1 MNIYIAMGNT
11 AVRDSFFTPNALE
24 KVRELG
30 DIRLFDGPELCC
42 GKETLM
48 KELEETEVL
57 FTGWGA
63 PRIDEEILAHARRLK
78 IHAHV
83 GGSVAPYISKE
94 EYDRGIRVLSGNDL
108 YAKSVAEG
116 CLTYTLMAL
125 RQLPGVISFMQKE
138 GWKPDVV
145 MDNGLI
151 GKKVGLVGYGAIARY
166 YAELLKWFQVDLSV
180 YSGHISEEELHRIG
194 ARRASKEEIF
204 ANCDVISLHSALND
218 ANYGMITSDL
228 IKLIKKDA
236 LFVNTARAGLI
247 DSASLMAELET
258 GRFRAVLDVYD
269 EEPLP
274 LDSPYRRM
282 PNVMLLPHVAGPTS
296 DMREV
301 VVLSL
306 AEDILKI
313 DRGEPAR
320 HSIPYDYAI
329 RMTK

>member
-1 MNIYIAMGNT
+1 MNIYVAMGNT
-11 AVRDSFFTPNALE
+11 AVRDSFFTPNALDV
-24 KVRELG
+24 VRELG
-30 DIRLFDGPELCC
+30 KVRLFDRPELSC
-42 GKETLM
+42 GRETLM
-48 KELEETEVL
+48 EELEETEVL

-63 PRIDEEILAHARRLK
+63 PRIDQEILEHAKHLK

-83 GGSVAPYISKE
+83 GGSVASYISRE
-94 EYDRGIRVLSGNDL
+94 EYDRGILVLSGNDL

-125 RQLPGVISFMQKE
+125 RRLPEVMSIMKKE

-145 MDNGLI
+145 TDNGLI

-166 YAELLKWFQVDLSV
+166 YAELLRWFQVDLSV
-180 YSGHISEEELHRIG
+180 YSGHISDEELHRIG

-204 ANCDVISLHSALND
+204 AECDVISLHSALND
-218 ANYGMITSDL
+218 ANYGMITGDL
-228 IKLIKKDA
+228 LKLIKKDA

-247 DSASLMAELET
+247 DSAAFMAELET
-258 GRFRAVLDVYD
+258 GRFRALLDVYD

-274 LDSPYRRM
+274 KDSPLRRM

-306 AEDILKI
+306 AEDIRKI
-313 DRGEPAR
+313 GRGEPAR